1 MTFFRTHCR
10 HKWTYTENKTKR
22 QCTTPRNSWGRCLTL
37 QVLHWRSYQG

>member
-22 QCTTPRNSWGRCLTL
+22 QCKTCNVKQRPHEFRG
-37 QVLHWRSYQG
+37 VVHWRSYQG